1 MSFFFN
7 LKRNFFHTFQEVFV
21 YHHSSLN
28 FRAKIFALV
37 IAADDKPR
45 IENYIVVKN
54 YGLKIYNNDEKRA
67 TLLVLA
73 TKEYVEK
80 VKLNN
85 GLYLDTLIMHIQ
97 QELKKSPRYA
107 KKIDIEALKPLLEF
121 TIDEDTKLYQTRILD
136 FLQNLKDETLNKE
149 KS

>member
-1 MSFFFN
+1 MGFFFD
-7 LKRNFFHTFQEVFV
+7 LKRNFFHTFQEMFV
-21 YHHSSLN
+21 YHHTSLN
-28 FRAKIFALV
+28 FRAKLFALV
-37 IAADDKPR
+37 IAADDNPK

-85 GLYLDTLIMHIQ
+85 GLYLDTLITHIQ
-97 QELKKSPRYA
+97 QELKNVPRYA

-121 TIDEDTKLYQTRILD
+121 TTDEDTKVYQSTILN
-136 FLQNLKDETLNKE
+136 FLQNLKDEILNK
-149 KS
+149 K